1 MNTHSSCADAR
12 LELLAAHGIRAG
24 ADVQTARA
32 ILDCV
37 TTEEAYE
44 IIGDT
49 KTIDILMKRIDKYLK
64 HRSDVNIGA
73 IMFLNKQ
80 GIIGKTADV
89 DGILERI

>member
-1 MNTHSSCADAR
+1 M
-12 LELLAAHGIRAG
+12 
-24 ADVQTARA
+24 
-32 ILDCV
+32 
-37 TTEEAYE
+37 TTDEAYE
-44 IIGDT
+44 IIEDT

-73 IMFLNKQ
+73 IMFLNKH

>member
-37 TTEEAYE
+37 TTEEALS
-44 IIGDT
+44 
-49 KTIDILMKRIDKYLK
+49 ILFESRA
-64 HRSDVNIGA
+64 V
-73 IMFLNKQ
+73 
-80 GIIGKTADV
+80 GKDNAGCD
-89 DGILERI
+89 R